1 MKRLIALMAAVMFCS
16 VAAAQMLTTYFNPVI
31 KGDVPDPTIIRFGEW
46 YYAAGTS
53 SEWAPH
59 YPIFK
64 SQDLVGWE
72 ACGHIFAKKPEWTK
86 SSFWAPELFVH
97 NGKVYA
103 YYTARKASDNV
114 SCIGVAVADSP
125 ESEFIDYGPVV
136 EFGSEAIDA
145 FVLEDNGELY
155 ISWKAYGL
163 DKRPI
168 ELLASKLSADGLE
181 LEGEPFSLLV
191 DEEQQGMEGQHWL
204 KIGDYYYIVYA
215 VKGCCGPGSDYEVAV
230 ARSKSL
236 RGPYE
241 KYSGNPI
248 LKGDAEN
255 VLSIGHGTIVT
266 AEDGRMYYM
275 CHAYL
280 RGERFYAG
288 RQPFLQEI
296 ALGEDGWL
304 HFVEG
309 DVAKLEHKRPSAM
322 KEYKWRPS
330 EFMDDFSAK
339 KLRPEWSWNYI
350 GNDVKTSI
358 RRGRLLL
365 SGKSLGDRKVG
376 TVLALRPEA
385 ANYYLMTTV
394 TNRNDSWKGIVF
406 YGDERNLMTLGCKG
420 DKIMLKMVK
429 DGVESIIA
437 TDDLPKGRVELSMVI
452 QQGTKAF
459 FDWVDAKGG
468 IHRIGERD
476 IDLHDL
482 VRWDRVARPGL
493 YHEGDVDAPA
503 VFESVEMGDFFW
515 IR

>member
-1 MKRLIALMAAVMFCS
+1 MKRLIALMAAV
-16 VAAAQMLTTYFNPVI
+16 VACCVANAQLPTTYTNPVI
-31 KGDVPDPTIIRFGEW
+31 KGDIPDPSVIRFNGV

-59 YPIFK
+59 YPIYK
-64 SQDLVGWE
+64 STDLVNWTP
-72 ACGHIFAKKPEWTK
+72 CGHIFAEKPEWTK

-125 ESEFIDYGPVV
+125 ESEFVDYGPVV
-136 EFGSEAIDA
+136 EFGREAIDA

-168 ELLASKLSADGLE
+168 ELLASKLSEDGLE
-181 LEGEPFSLLV
+181 LDGEPFSLLV
-191 DEEQQGMEGQHWL
+191 DDEQQGMEGQHWMKL
-204 KIGDYYYIVYA
+204 GDYYYIVYA
-215 VKGCCGPGSDYEVAV
+215 ARGCCGPGSDYEVAV
-230 ARSKSL
+230 ARSKNL

-255 VLSIGHGTIVT
+255 VLSIGHGTIVK
-266 AEDGRMYYM
+266 ADNDRMYYL

-280 RGERFYAG
+280 RGTRFYAG
-288 RQPFLQEI
+288 RQPFLQEV

-304 HFVEG
+304 HFAEGCEAKIEHPRPSTVEG
-309 DVAKLEHKRPSAM
+309 YEWHPRDFK
-322 KEYKWRPS
+322 
-330 EFMDDFSAK
+330 DDFSAK
-339 KLRPEWSWNYI
+339 KLRSEWSWNYI
-350 GNDVKTSI
+350 GFDVRTSI
-358 RRGRLLL
+358 KRGRLSL
-365 SGKSLGDRKVG
+365 SGSSLGDSKTG
-376 TVLALRPEA
+376 AVLALRPETA
-385 ANYYLMTTV
+385 DYYFEAV
-394 TNRNDSWKGIVF
+394 VANRNDSWKGIVF
-406 YGDERNLMTLGCKG
+406 YGDENNLMTLGCKG
-420 DKIMLKMVK
+420 DKIILKKVK
-429 DGVESIIA
+429 DGVESIVA
-437 TDDLPKGRVELSMVI
+437 TDDLPKGEVELVMVV
-452 QQGTKAF
+452 QQGTKLS
-459 FDWVDAKGG
+459 FDWCDDRGVHK
-468 IHRIGERD
+468 IGERD

-493 YHEGDVDAPA
+493 YHEGDADAPA
-503 VFESVEMGDFFW
+503 IFESAEMGDFFW

>member
-1 MKRLIALMAAVMFCS
+1 MRRLIALMTAVMFCS
-16 VAAAQMLTTYFNPVI
+16 VVAAQMPTTYLNPVI
-31 KGDVPDPTIIRFGEW
+31 KGDVPDPSMVYFKGV

-64 SQDLVGWE
+64 SQDLVNWE
-72 ACGHIFAKKPEWTK
+72 PCGHIFAKKPEWTK
-86 SSFWAPELFVH
+86 SSFWAPELYVH

-103 YYTARKASDNV
+103 YYTARRASDNI
-114 SCIGVAVADSP
+114 SCIGVAVAEDP
-125 ESEFIDYGPVV
+125 EKGFVDYGPVV
-136 EFGSEAIDA
+136 EFGREAIDA

-191 DEEQQGMEGQHWL
+191 DDEQQGMEGQHWMKL
-204 KIGDYYYIVYA
+204 GDYYYIVYA

-248 LKGDAEN
+248 LKGDGP
-255 VLSIGHGTIVT
+255 VQSIGHGTI
-266 AEDGRMYYM
+266 AQMPDGRMYYL

-280 RGERFYAG
+280 SGVGFYAG

-309 DVAKLEHKRPSAM
+309 NKAKIEHPLPSTVKDYVW
-322 KEYKWRPS
+322 KER
-330 EFMDDFSAK
+330 EFKDDFSAK
-339 KLRPEWSWNYI
+339 KLRSEWSWNYI

-358 RRGRLLL
+358 KRGRLSL
-365 SGKSLGDRKVG
+365 SGKSLDDSSVG

-385 ANYYLMTTV
+385 PDFYFKTVV

-406 YGDERNLMTLGCKG
+406 YGDEHNLMTLGCKG
-420 DKIMLKMVK
+420 DKIILKKVK
-429 DGVESIIA
+429 DGVESIVA
-437 TDDLPKGRVELSMVI
+437 TDDLPKGEIELVMVV
-452 QQGTKAF
+452 QQGTKVF
-459 FDWVDAKGG
+459 FEWCDKQGV
-468 IHRIGERD
+468 HQIGERD
-476 IDLHDL
+476 IDLHEL

-503 VFESVEMGDFFW
+503 VFESAQMGDFFW